1 MKRADK
7 IRILPTILFVF
18 LFLVLASWQYRWLCI
33 LILILVNRNWIRS
46 RAITARRS
54 WPYPLLIIVSI
65 TGFYSCLPN
74 YFQRGRTQ
82 LAYLDQGEVKTHPP
96 VEVYAA
102 NVLFPEKELANLGI
116 LGAAMLPADGMTVA
130 GHKIAGWLLESARR
144 NFWRGK
150 MRSFYTPYHQLVLQ
164 GSRPGSAAF
173 AQFFNERFD
182 KDYSPFYLTR
192 PAHWVKE
199 KEYPLVVFCHG
210 YLGNW
215 EMYQGILSG
224 LKECVVLSIGTH
236 DLSGVFHRKDI
247 EDIFARYVPCLEE
260 RGFVIDPD
268 QIHLIGL
275 SNGGS
280 ASDCALRDFSDR
292 FKSVTYISTGCHAI
306 KKSKARVL
314 LVGGSEDPSSAGLVS
329 AKTALD
335 GLGTDCRML
344 YLQGAD
350 HFLLATHRKEM
361 TAFLKQGM
369 EL

>member
-1 MKRADK
+1 MKRAHK

-18 LFLVLASWQYRWLCI
+18 LFLVFASWQYKWLCI
-33 LILILVNRNWIRS
+33 LALILVNRHWIQS
-46 RAITARRS
+46 GAVGARHS
-54 WPYPLLIIVSI
+54 WLYPLSILVSI
-65 TGFYSCLPN
+65 AGFYGCLPN
-74 YFQRGRTQ
+74 YIQRGRTQ
-82 LAYLDQGEVKTHPP
+82 LVYLDQGEMKTHPP

-116 LGAAMLPADGMTVA
+116 LGAAMLPSDGMTIA
-130 GHKIAGWLLESARR
+130 GHRIAGWLLESAKR

-150 MRSFYTPYHQLVLQ
+150 MRSFHRPYDQLALQ

-173 AQFFNERFD
+173 AQFFNESFD

-192 PAHWVKE
+192 PARWEKE

-215 EMYQGILSG
+215 EMYQGIFSS
-224 LKECVVLSIGTH
+224 LKECFVLSIGTH
-236 DLSGVFHRKDI
+236 DLSGVFRRKDI
-247 EDIFARYVPCLEE
+247 EEIFTRYIPCLEE
-260 RGFVIDPD
+260 KGVVIDRN

-292 FKSVTYISTGCHAI
+292 FKSVAYISTGCHAMLH
-306 KKSKARVL
+306 SKARVL
-314 LVGGSEDPSSAGLVS
+314 LVGGAEDPSSAGLIR
-329 AKTALD
+329 AKKALD
-335 GLGTDCRML
+335 GHGTDCRML
-344 YLQGAD
+344 FLQGAD